1 VSNLLVAGADA
12 EGPSSA
18 WALRRE
24 YRSTYRDSTVS
35 SERVVAGAWER
46 TRSPSPARISVEQ
59 DLARELD
66 VGVGD
71 EIVWD
76 VQGVTIPSRVASL
89 REVDWARFE
98 PNFFVVFAP
107 GTLEAAPQTL
117 VALTRITSPGSRG
130 LFQRQIAE
138 RFPNVSTLDLSL
150 LQEALERLVD
160 RVTLAVRFMALFS
173 IGVGIL
179 VLIGALAT
187 SRFQRIREGA
197 LLRTLGATR
206 KQIFNIVLAEYL
218 ALGLLASAVAVL
230 LAVGAGWALA
240 RFVFDGSF
248 SLPVIPMSGLG
259 LGIVALTVIV
269 GLANSREVVRRT
281 PLEVLRDQ

>member
-1 VSNLLVAGADA
+1 
-12 EGPSSA
+12 
-18 WALRRE
+18 
-24 YRSTYRDSTVS
+24 
-35 SERVVAGAWER
+35 
-46 TRSPSPARISVEQ
+46 
-59 DLARELD
+59 
-66 VGVGD
+66 
-71 EIVWD
+71 
-76 VQGVTIPSRVASL
+76 
-89 REVDWARFE
+89 
-98 PNFFVVFAP
+98 
-107 GTLEAAPQTL
+107 
-117 VALTRITSPGSRG
+117 
-130 LFQRQIAE
+130 
-138 RFPNVSTLDLSL
+138 
-150 LQEALERLVD
+150 
-160 RVTLAVRFMALFS
+160 MALFS